1 MCNKKKTV
9 ITGLM
14 VIVMCLGACGHKQ
27 KENPYGPLVEKLGD
41 EEAYAFLDMDYKN
54 YVMVTS
60 DGVYDTG
67 AEKQAAVYCTVY
79 YYGKDEFFELGTI
92 MSDGTAYPIS
102 FSRDGIFAASGHSI
116 EKYAVSKS
124 GNELYL
130 KKAVYIEYDEN
141 GNERYTSVTDGEE
154 AKSDEEEYQ
163 KITEE
168 YGKSQVIHFS
178 YGADGCVNEIE
189 F

>member
-60 DGVYDTG
+60 DGVY
-67 AEKQAAVYCTVY
+67 
-79 YYGKDEFFELGTI
+79 
-92 MSDGTAYPIS
+92 
-102 FSRDGIFAASGHSI
+102 R
-116 EKYAVSKS
+116 
-124 GNELYL
+124 
-130 KKAVYIEYDEN
+130 
-141 GNERYTSVTDGEE
+141 
-154 AKSDEEEYQ
+154 
-163 KITEE
+163 
-168 YGKSQVIHFS
+168 
-178 YGADGCVNEIE
+178 
-189 F
+189 